1 MRSVTKKVLF
11 LTAALR
17 PKVTKTQMVTFQ
29 SGPENVTAFLASIG
43 EPGRQRAVIA
53 IHEWWG
59 LNDWVKEQATN
70 LASNGYVVL
79 AVDLY
84 QGTVTVSPVEA
95 RKPKRGLR
103 QDLVIRAM
111 RAAFDYLAGRPDVD
125 PQHIGSIE
133 WSMGGGYAL
142 QLTIHEPR
150 LAACVVNYGALPTDP
165 VDLQSINAQVLGT
178 FGALDRGIP
187 PKKVRAFEQEMNAV
201 NKSVDMKIYHDAGH
215 AFENPANTRGYRP
228 ELTADAWSRTVT
240 FLAQAQ
246 AAPVPRTVVA
256 ERDVRDSST

>member
-1 MRSVTKKVLF
+1 MGMITRVGPPTTHTMTVQSG
-11 LTAALR
+11 AE
-17 PKVTKTQMVTFQ
+17 KVT
-29 SGPENVTAFLASIG
+29 GFLALPRD
-43 EPGRQRAVIA
+43 PGRHRAVIA
-53 IHEWWG
+53 MHEWWG

-84 QGTVTVSPVEA
+84 HGTVTVSPFEA
-95 RKPKRGLR
+95 RKLKRGLR

-125 PQHIGSIE
+125 PQHIGSIG

-142 QLTIHEPR
+142 QLAIHEPR
-150 LAACVVNYGALPTDP
+150 LAACVVNYGPLPTDP
-165 VDLQSINAQVLGT
+165 VDLQRINAQVLGT
-178 FGALDRGIP
+178 FGAFDRGMP
-187 PKKVRAFEQEMNAV
+187 PEKVRAFEQGMNAV

-228 ELTADAWSRTVT
+228 ELTADAWSRTVA
-240 FLAQAQ
+240 FLAQAP
-246 AAPVPRTVVA
+246 AARVSRSMGVKHNVG
-256 ERDVRDSST
+256 DSST